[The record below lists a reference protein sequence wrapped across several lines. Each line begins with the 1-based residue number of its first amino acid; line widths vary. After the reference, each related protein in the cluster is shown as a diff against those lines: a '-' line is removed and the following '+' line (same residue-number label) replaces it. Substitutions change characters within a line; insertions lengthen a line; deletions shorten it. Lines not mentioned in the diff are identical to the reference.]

1 MKKKRWL
8 YGLLIGALVSVLA
21 VVSNAAGPEK
31 ITLGNISSFSGGSSL
46 YGEDTQR
53 AMTMAI
59 EEINAKGGFDV
70 AGKKYTFDVVHM
82 DHKFQPALS
91 VSSYRRLVDLHGVH
105 FIQQMGSTTGLA
117 IMKYNEKDKVLIDN
131 VSPADQ
137 LTTTGNK
144 LVTNQTT
151 RSNGNDPP
159 VCEAAWKRGIKTMF
173 ILADDSDFGRDHAKM
188 IQNTFTKLG
197 GKIIGTEF
205 IQATKSVDF
214 MAVLTKIKGYNP
226 DAIYIVAV
234 EEPAAR
240 ISKQAREVGIV
251 AKLLYTEHFKQK
263 AIDTIGIEKLG
274 GTLFTGSALALISI
288 NPVGI
293 PEEFLR
299 YREKYMKRW
308 PGAYL
313 SATGLYGYNWIY
325 WLARAMQMAGTTT
338 DIYKIRAVLSDA
350 LRETSHVVSYQGL
363 TPGGRGYGL
372 PIFVLG
378 IEKGKVIIVGGSP
391 YPKELAAEGEK

>member
-197 GKIIGTEF
+197 GKILGTEYV
-205 IQATKSVDF
+205 QATKSVDF

>member
-1 MKKKRWL
+1 MKKEMWL
-8 YGLLIGALVSVLA
+8 YGLLIGFLVSVLA

-31 ITLGNISSFSGGSSL
+31 IMLGNISSFSGGSSL

-70 AGKKYTFDVVHM
+70 AGKKYTFDVIHM

-91 VSSYRRLVDLHGVH
+91 VSSYRRLVDLHGVR

-144 LVTNQTT
+144 LVTDQTT

-159 VCEAAWKRGIKTMF
+159 VCAAAWNRGIKTIF

-188 IQNTFTKLG
+188 IQNAFTKLG

-214 MAVLTKIKGYNP
+214 MPVLTKIKGLNP

-263 AIDTIGIEKLG
+263 AIDTIGIDKLG

-293 PEEFLR
+293 PAEYLR

-313 SATGLYGYNWIY
+313 SATGLYGYNWIH

-338 DIYKIRAVLSDA
+338 DIYKVRAVLSDA
-350 LRETSHVVSYQGL
+350 LRETSHVISYQGL

>member
-1 MKKKRWL
+1 MKKKSWL
-8 YGLLIGALVSVLA
+8 YGLLLGAFVSVLT
-21 VVSNAAGPEK
+21 VVAYADGPEK
-31 ITLGNISSFSGGSSL
+31 IMLGNISSFSGGSSL

-59 EEINAKGGFDV
+59 EEINANGGFVV
-70 AGKKYTFDVVHM
+70 AGKKYTFDVIHM

-91 VSSYRRLVDLHGVH
+91 VTSYRRLVDLHGVR

-131 VSPADQ
+131 VSPADD
-137 LTTTGNK
+137 LTTSGNK

-159 VCEAAWKRGIKTMF
+159 VCEAAWKRGIKTIF
-173 ILADDSDFGRDHAKM
+173 ILADDSDFGRDHAETIKY
-188 IQNTFTKLG
+188 NFEKLG
-197 GKIIGTEF
+197 GKILGTEYV
-205 IQATKSVDF
+205 QATKSVDF
-214 MAVLTKIKGYNP
+214 MAVLTKIKGFNP

-240 ISKQAREVGIV
+240 ISKQAREAGIV

-263 AIDTIGIEKLG
+263 AINIIGIEKLE

-313 SATGLYGYNWIY
+313 SATGLYGYNWLH

-338 DIYKIRAVLSDA
+338 DVYKIRAVLSNA
-350 LRETSHVVSYQGL
+350 LRETSHVVRYEGI

-378 IEKGKVIIVGGSP
+378 IEKGKVIIVSGSP
-391 YPKELAAEGEK
+391 YPKELAAKGEK

>member
-197 GKIIGTEF
+197 GKILGTEYV
-205 IQATKSVDF
+205 QATKSVDF
-214 MAVLTKIKGYNP
+214 MAELTKIKGYNP

>member
-197 GKIIGTEF
+197 GKILGTEYV
-205 IQATKSVDF
+205 QATKSVDF

-293 PEEFLR
+293 HEEFLR

>member
-1 MKKKRWL
+1 
-8 YGLLIGALVSVLA
+8 
-21 VVSNAAGPEK
+21 
-31 ITLGNISSFSGGSSL
+31 
-46 YGEDTQR
+46 
-53 AMTMAI
+53 
-59 EEINAKGGFDV
+59 
-70 AGKKYTFDVVHM
+70 
-82 DHKFQPALS
+82 
-91 VSSYRRLVDLHGVH
+91 
-105 FIQQMGSTTGLA
+105 
-117 IMKYNEKDKVLIDN
+117 
-131 VSPADQ
+131 
-137 LTTTGNK
+137 
-144 LVTNQTT
+144 
-151 RSNGNDPP
+151 
-159 VCEAAWKRGIKTMF
+159 MF